1 MRSIMIGEIACQI
14 NVNGVSDSDSSST
27 GDDTQSLISPHAGLP
42 LRPGKGNGPLVPP
55 GKGKWLMVP
64 PAFLKKSSGGSI
76 QWSIEETNAG
86 LPLRQDKGKGS
97 SVPPRKCKGLMVPLP
112 SSKSPQALAYN
123 GQIKKSRPS
132 FPVIISGKTL
142 DYPRMPFLM

>member
-1 MRSIMIGEIACQI
+1 MIGEIACQI